1 MELELRINGVIK
13 SLDCAPNESLMTL
26 LRKEGYFSVKH
37 GCETGECGACTV
49 LVDGVPRPSCVMLAA
64 QAGGCT
70 ITTVESLG
78 NARKLHAIQEA
89 FIDTGAIQCGYC
101 TPGMVLSAYALL
113 KNNASP
119 GEDEVRGA
127 LSGNLCRCTGYV
139 KPVQAVLRAA
149 AVLRGETVA
158 PISRPGSGEK
168 FKPWDPGRS
177 PLEHA
182 EHGANPPDDG
192 TFFGGK
198 DRPAGGAQGEG
209 GVATMVETRA
219 ETDLRVVGKPE
230 RKVDAVKLVT
240 GKPAYVDDIDLR
252 DMLHARL
259 LTSPHAHA
267 IIRDIDVSQAKAL
280 PGVHAVLTYKD
291 VPRIPYTTAGQ
302 SWPEP
307 GPHDQYVLD
316 NRVRFVGDRVAAVA
330 AETPEIAEQAL
341 RLIQVDYEVL
351 PPVLDPRHTMDP
363 DAPRIH
369 PEPESYRIHDA
380 SRNLAAY
387 IEAEVGDVERGFA
400 ESDLVVEGE
409 YIVPQVQQTPIEN
422 HIVITYWDEDDR
434 LVVRTS
440 TQVPYHV
447 RRIIAPVI
455 GLPPRQIHVIKP
467 RIGGGFGGKQE
478 VLIEDIC
485 ALLTIATNRPVKLEY
500 SRADEFRSSRSRHPQ
515 IIRMKTGVKRD
526 GTMIA
531 NSMTVL
537 ANTGAYGTHSL
548 TVQSNTGSKPL
559 PIYPCPN
566 IRFEANVVY
575 TNLPPPG
582 AFRGYGVP
590 QGFFALE
597 SHIDEIAKRL
607 GMDALE
613 LRRKNWIKE
622 GDENPLARALGEG
635 KEGYA
640 QIIESCGLPQCL
652 QIVEERLNWKEKRG
666 HPGTG
671 RFRRGV
677 GVSLAMHG
685 TAIAGLD
692 MGGAS
697 LKLNDDGSFNLL
709 VGATDIGTGS
719 DTVLAQIAAEV
730 LGVRVEDIIIH
741 SSDTDFTPFDT
752 GAYASSTT
760 YISGGIERREIG
772 IRGVDDNVL
781 DAHAQHFCRD
791 LCQHGIGAGADI
803 SRADQQVEGAIV
815 VELEAGPA
823 HIQAG
828 NGGTVHGERD
838 ANAAPET
845 PRAGM
850 ATFLLPVQPLL
861 DDLQTLRQPAAFDD
875 LRVALFALAQRA
887 RQRVFIALFNPVLAP
902 QFQRVHAQS
911 LRNLIDMAFER
922 EEALGD
928 AVATKRARWRQ
939 VGIDDVGLETNVG
952 AGIDRQRLGAGV
964 ALHRQRVRAI
974 RAGVGKHG
982 HGVGNHGAVALD
994 ARLHA
999 NNLRVARAAAAE
1011 LVGARV
1017 F

>member
-113 KNNASP
+113 KSNPNP
-119 GEDEVRGA
+119 TEDEVRDA

-351 PPVLDPRHTMDP
+351 PPVLDPRHAMDP

-422 HIVITYWDEDDR
+422 HITITYWDEDDR

-760 YISGGIERREIG
+760 YISGGAVKRAAEQVRTQMFD
-772 IRGVDDNVL
+772 V
-781 DAHAQHFCRD
+781 
-791 LCQHGIGAGADI
+791 AGDML
-803 SRADQQVEGAIV
+803 RAD
-815 VELEAGPA
+815 
-823 HIQAG
+823 
-828 NGGTVHGERD
+828 
-838 ANAAPET
+838 PET
-845 PRAGM
+845 LTIKDRVISAPNG
-850 ATFLLPVQPLL
+850 
-861 DDLQTLRQPAAFDD
+861 QTVTVSQ
-875 LRVALFALAQRA
+875 
-887 RQRVFIALFNPVLAP
+887 
-902 QFQRVHAQS
+902 
-911 LRNLIDMAFER
+911 
-922 EEALGD
+922 
-928 AVATKRARWRQ
+928 
-939 VGIDDVGLETNVG
+939 
-952 AGIDRQRLGAGV
+952 V
-964 ALHRQRVRAI
+964 ALHSLHVENQQQIMATASWMSFNSPPPFAAQGAEVEVDMETGQVRVLKAVSAVDAGRVINPVTAEGQIEGGATQALGYGTCEEMVYDENGVLLTTNLSDYRIYSAPDMPQMETYIVETSDPFGPFGAKAIAEIPIDGMAPAIANAVADAIGVRVNQIPLTPERVLRAI
-974 RAGVGKHG
+974 RQAQERQQSGKS
-982 HGVGNHGAVALD
+982 
-994 ARLHA
+994 
-999 NNLRVARAAAAE
+999 
-1011 LVGARV
+1011 
-1017 F
+1017 

>member
-13 SLDCAPNESLMTL
+13 SLDCAPNESLMAL

-70 ITTVESLG
+70 ITTAESLG

-113 KNNASP
+113 KNNPSP
-119 GEDEVRGA
+119 TEDEVRDA
-127 LSGNLCRCTGYV
+127 ISGNLCRCTGYV
-139 KPVQAVLRAA
+139 KPVLAVLRAA
-149 AVLRGETVA
+149 AIMRGEPVA
-158 PISRPGSGEK
+158 PISRPGSNEK

-192 TFFGGK
+192 TFFAGK
-198 DRPAGGAQGEG
+198 DRPTGGTEG
-209 GVATMVETRA
+209 NGGIATMVDTR
-219 ETDLRVVGKPE
+219 TTTGLRVVGKPE

-267 IIRDIDVSQAKAL
+267 IIRDIDISQAKAL

-341 RLIQVDYEVL
+341 RLIAVDYEVL
-351 PPVLDPRHTMDP
+351 PPVLDPRHAMDT

-455 GLPPRQIHVIKP
+455 GLPPRQIHVVKP

-485 ALLTIATNRPVKLEY
+485 SLLTIATNRPVKLEY

-526 GTMIA
+526 GTMVA

-613 LRRKNWIKE
+613 FRRKNWIKE

-666 HPGTG
+666 KGGTG

-760 YISGGIERREIG
+760 YISGGAVKRAAEQVRTQM
-772 IRGVDDNVL
+772 L
-781 DAHAQHFCRD
+781 DV
-791 LCQHGIGAGADI
+791 AGDML
-803 SRADQQVEGAIV
+803 RAD
-815 VELEAGPA
+815 
-823 HIQAG
+823 
-828 NGGTVHGERD
+828 
-838 ANAAPET
+838 PET
-845 PRAGM
+845 L
-850 ATFLLPVQPLL
+850 TIK
-861 DDLQTLRQPAAFDD
+861 D
-875 LRVALFALAQRA
+875 RV
-887 RQRVFIALFNPVLAP
+887 ISAP
-902 QFQRVHAQS
+902 NGQ
-911 LRNLIDMAFER
+911 
-922 EEALGD
+922 
-928 AVATKRARWRQ
+928 AVTVSQ
-939 VGIDDVGLETNVG
+939 
-952 AGIDRQRLGAGV
+952 V
-964 ALHRQRVRAI
+964 ALHSLHVENQQQIMATASWMSFNSPPPFAAQGAEVE
-974 RAGVGKHG
+974 VDTET
-982 HGVGNHGAVALD
+982 GAVHVLKAVSAVDAGRVINPVTAEGQIEGGATQALGYGTCEEMIYDEKGALLTTNLSDYRIYSAPDMPTMETYIVETSDPFGPFGAKAIAEIPIDGMAPAVANAVAD
-994 ARLHA
+994 ALGVRINQIPLTPERVLCA
-999 NNLRVARAAAAE
+999 IQQAQAQQQSNNS
-1011 LVGARV
+1011 
-1017 F
+1017 